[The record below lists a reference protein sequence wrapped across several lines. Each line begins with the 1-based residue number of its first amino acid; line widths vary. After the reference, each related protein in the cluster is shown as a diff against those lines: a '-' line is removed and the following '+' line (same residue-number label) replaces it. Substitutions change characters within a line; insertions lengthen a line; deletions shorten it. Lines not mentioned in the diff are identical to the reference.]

1 MLLFNLAPAAICA
14 SSELNSAPTSLCYL
28 TPIVG
33 EERYRID
40 QQQFTLWPV
49 HDSNYDIRVARA
61 HSSPTIN
68 AGARNC
74 GGTKSMKICF
84 RRWSTWRTQS
94 LRSFVQSPSP
104 FLRSACAGSR
114 GLVSRDASSAISRP
128 IRAGFSSFDMNTYF
142 FAKAMQNPVSNRS
155 MSVRQYFPDCVEGHF
170 SSERTQP
177 FRHQLCRMYVRYR
190 TEVQAWQSHRL

>member
-1 MLLFNLAPAAICA
+1 MNISFLISEPRLRSRDPHSKPRGGKSILVNGRRFMLLFNLAPAAICA

-40 QQQFTLWPV
+40 RQQFTLWPV

-84 RRWSTWRTQS
+84 RKWSTWRTQS
-94 LRSFVQSPSP
+94 LRSFVQSPSQ
-104 FLRSACAGSR
+104 
-114 GLVSRDASSAISRP
+114 
-128 IRAGFSSFDMNTYF
+128 F
-142 FAKAMQNPVSNRS
+142 FAQLAQVLGVLFLGTLPPRFLVRS
-155 MSVRQYFPDCVEGHF
+155 EPAF
-170 SSERTQP
+170 
-177 FRHQLCRMYVRYR
+177 
-190 TEVQAWQSHRL
+190 HRLT